1 MTNLSGFI
9 IPILQTNNMNLQK
22 VKYNYY
28 PINSGIE
35 TSDSEPTEDQE
46 KNKMVEY
53 TDNYN
58 NVQNEI
64 YTIKQQLSNI
74 IYNSKKLTKYIH
86 DILKSEEYFNLSKFK
101 MIELY
106 NDIFN
111 KIIDI
116 MKDKHNVEINNNT
129 LYLSII
135 SNDII
140 DDNKENLFFKGIVK
154 KPDYDINEIKLYS
167 NESVVYNMKDFYN
180 YVKTHFNHDIED

>member
-35 TSDSEPTEDQE
+35 TSDSESTEHQE

-64 YTIKQQLSNI
+64 YTIKQQLSHI
-74 IYNSKKLTKYIH
+74 IYNSKKIRTCKRYEIAKLRN
-86 DILKSEEYFNLSKFK
+86 YF
-101 MIELY
+101 M
-106 NDIFN
+106 
-111 KIIDI
+111 
-116 MKDKHNVEINNNT
+116 
-129 LYLSII
+129 
-135 SNDII
+135 
-140 DDNKENLFFKGIVK
+140 LFIC
-154 KPDYDINEIKLYS
+154 
-167 NESVVYNMKDFYN
+167 
-180 YVKTHFNHDIED
+180 